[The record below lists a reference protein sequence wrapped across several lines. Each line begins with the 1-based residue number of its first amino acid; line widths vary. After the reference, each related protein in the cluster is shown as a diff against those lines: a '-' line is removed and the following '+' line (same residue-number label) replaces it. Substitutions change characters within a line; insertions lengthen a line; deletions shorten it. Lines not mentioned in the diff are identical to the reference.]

1 MSDNYNTMANQLQF
15 FSRKK
20 NNSIIDFS
28 RIPLTNFIG
37 NNLVCLEL
45 DLIEF
50 ADVFLIW
57 SDVKV

>member
-50 ADVFLIW
+50 ADVILI
-57 SDVKV
+57 

>member
-1 MSDNYNTMANQLQF
+1 MSDNYNTMANQLHF
-15 FSRKK
+15 FFAKK

-50 ADVFLIW
+50 ADVILI
-57 SDVKV
+57 